1 MKSEKLSSG
10 LKSLKSLASMKNT
23 ITVLHHLLIIS
34 TCTGSNQGLEITALV
49 FNTDRANMN
58 TDKYLGIGRMY
69 PVTSPPLALLSNEN
83 IHMVGIIIINQKPNK
98 DTPVVAH
105 SRRTFNICCLLISFL
120 TAPVPELE

>member
-69 PVTSPPLALLSNEN
+69 PVTSYTCQRQRQLPRQRFREPLPFAAAKANGKN
-83 IHMVGIIIINQKPNK
+83 GKN
-98 DTPVVAH
+98 
-105 SRRTFNICCLLISFL
+105 RG
-120 TAPVPELE
+120 